1 MQHLDTHAALRDTT
15 GAWRAA
21 GETVGFGITTG
32 ATTAQD
38 LDEVAAATQGD
49 VVGVLKFVGS
59 NACDQG
65 QLSEYQFHSVSLASE
80 NDLSLISDEITTANF
95 AGVAERNA
103 LVPDKS
109 KVLTIR
115 TYDQLA

>member
-1 MQHLDTHAALRDTT
+1 M
-15 GAWRAA
+15 
-21 GETVGFGITTG
+21 
-32 ATTAQD
+32 
-38 LDEVAAATQGD
+38 
-49 VVGVLKFVGS
+49 VGVLKFVGS